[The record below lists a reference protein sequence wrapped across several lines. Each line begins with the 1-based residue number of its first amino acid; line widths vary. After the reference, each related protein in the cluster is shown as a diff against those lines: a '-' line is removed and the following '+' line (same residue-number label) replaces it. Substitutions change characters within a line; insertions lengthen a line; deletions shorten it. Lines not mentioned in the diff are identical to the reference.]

1 MTNTRRN
8 FCIECREEC
17 EYEIRKIKREYEI
30 RDHLYE
36 FEVSVAFCKNCGC
49 EINIP
54 GIMDVR
60 AEEVDRQYREAENI
74 ISIRDIERLMDLYHI
89 GKAPL
94 SLALG
99 FGEVTITR
107 YLAGQVPSFEYS
119 QIMQNALKSPEFM
132 ISKLNE
138 NREKIGDTAFKK
150 AMKAAMELKDLFR
163 ISNPLL
169 LTISYIFE
177 KSKEVTPLAL
187 QKLLYFIQGFHLAKF
202 GAPLYEEDC
211 CAWVH
216 GPVYESVYNLFREFK
231 YNPIE
236 DNRFALFKDRHK
248 ELAPEV
254 CDLIDLVLDSF
265 GNYSGKFLESIT
277 HKELPWQEAREGLLD
292 SEYSHAVI
300 GKDCIEKY
308 YKDMNVR
315 FDFNS
320 LNGIEAY
327 IHYCI
332 HQ

>member
-1 MTNTRRN
+1 MTNNRRS

-17 EYEIRKIKREYEI
+17 EYEIRKVKREYEI
-30 RDHLYE
+30 RNHLYE
-36 FEVSVAFCKNCGC
+36 FEVSAAFCKDCGC

-60 AEEVDRQYREAENI
+60 AEEVDRQYRESEGI
-74 ISIRDIERLMDLYHI
+74 ISIRDIECLMDLYHI

-119 QIMQNALKSPEFM
+119 QIMQNALRSPEFM
-132 ISKLNE
+132 ISKLRE
-138 NREKIGDTAFKK
+138 NREKIGNTAFKK
-150 AMKAAMELKDLFR
+150 AMKEAMDLKDLFR

-202 GAPLYEEDC
+202 GIPLYEEDC

-216 GPVYESVYNLFREFK
+216 GPVYESVYNLFKEFK

-236 DNRFALFKDRHK
+236 DDRFVLLKNRHK
-248 ELAPEV
+248 ELVPEV
-254 CDLIDLVLDSF
+254 CDLIDVVLDSF
-265 GNYSGKFLESIT
+265 GNYSGKYLESIT
-277 HKELPWQEAREGLLD
+277 HSELPWKEAREGLLD
-292 SEYSHAVI
+292 CEYSHVVI
-300 GKDCIEKY
+300 SKDCMKKY
-308 YKDMNVR
+308 YKEMDNR
-315 FDFNS
+315 FHFNS
-320 LNGIEAY
+320 LDGIESY
-327 IHYCI
+327 IRYCI